1 MKDDTGGRRLGWPEY
16 PVEAWMRLV
25 LARPWQALAGLGLLV
40 LAAAYAATWIRVD
53 ADSSKMLSPDL
64 PAQTRALELN
74 AAFPSLKASIAV
86 LVDAPT
92 ADQADMATEA
102 LVEALQ
108 TDTDWVQSVFSPV
121 ADPFFATHGFLY
133 RDLDGVEQ
141 AFSRISR
148 SANLIATLREDQS
161 VDGFAEAL
169 YQASILAE
177 RAEISVDALD
187 RLYAEA
193 AEVIEALDAP
203 EPRIFGWSAVL
214 DDEADPGAV
223 TRIVTVTPKLD
234 QTRLSP
240 AKPALAEIR
249 AAIDALP
256 AQARAATRFAITG
269 EPALRSEEM
278 QSVLST
284 LALSLG
290 LSLVLVAV
298 ILAVGLRSARRA
310 ALALASLVI
319 SLILTTGFAATAV
332 GALNLVS
339 VAFIVLLVGLG
350 IDFAIHILAH
360 IAEMRASGTPSD
372 QSVALTGRRSGTALW
387 LGAAT
392 TALAFL
398 AFAATDFDGMAQLGV
413 IGAVGVLIAFAVA
426 ATVIPAA
433 IAISPGLAG
442 RKVEDQGPVQPR
454 VNLGYAP
461 AFAVVLISA
470 IAIWPASLARFDANP
485 MGLRNPDAPS
495 VRAFDQLVRTPET
508 SPYRASVLVGSSAEA
523 AEAAR
528 AFENVPGIGAAL
540 HLGDLI
546 PDEQDEKITLLD
558 ITAPSI
564 EHAVRG
570 TPTELIETER
580 DSAPV
585 PRLLAALDGKRGPA
599 RALHTA
605 LSSYQQGRNA
615 ERDRILN
622 ARLFLAF
629 PAMIARLDALL
640 EADYVTPEKLPPALF
655 LRFVSP
661 DGPYRVEI
669 MPEADLSAPADLMA
683 FATIVSEVDPR
694 AAGGPVQLQA
704 AGKTVGNAIL
714 LAVFLAALTTLT
726 LAYLA
731 TRRVRDTAAI
741 VVPLVLA
748 AIITAGA
755 SVALNMPF
763 NYANVIVLPLLIGI
777 GVDSGIHIAHRE
789 RRAPGAVFATSTPRA
804 VLFSALTTMAAF
816 GTLALSDHQG
826 TASMGILLAIS
837 MCASVGAV
845 LALTPA
851 LIRWG
856 QPHATA

>member
-1 MKDDTGGRRLGWPEY
+1 MKDDAGGRRLGWPEY

-25 LARPWQALAGLGLLV
+25 QARPWRALAGLGLLV

-53 ADSSKMLSPDL
+53 ADSTKMLSPSL
-64 PAQTRALELN
+64 PDQQRALELN
-74 AAFPSLKASIAV
+74 AAFPSLKASVAV

-102 LVEALQ
+102 LVSALQ
-108 TDTDWVQSVFSPV
+108 GDTEWVQGVFSPV
-121 ADPFFATHGFLY
+121 ADPFFAAHGFLY

-169 YQASILAE
+169 YQASVLAE
-177 RAEISVDALD
+177 RAEISVEALD
-187 RLYAEA
+187 RLYSEA
-193 AEVIEALDAP
+193 AEVIEALDGP
-203 EPRIFGWSAVL
+203 DRRIFGWSAVL
-214 DDEADPGAV
+214 DDEAAPGAV
-223 TRIVTVTPKLD
+223 TRIVTVTPRLD
-234 QTRLSP
+234 PTRLSP

-256 AQARAATRFAITG
+256 EEARAATRFSITG
-269 EPALRSEEM
+269 EPALRAEEM
-278 QSVLST
+278 QSVLGN

-298 ILAVGLRSARRA
+298 ILGVGLRSPARA
-310 ALALASLVI
+310 GLALGSLVI

-360 IAEMRASGTPSD
+360 IAEMRASGTPAD
-372 QSVALTGRRSGTALW
+372 QSVLLTGRRSGTALW

-426 ATVIPAA
+426 ATIIPAA
-433 IAISPGLAG
+433 IALMPGLAG
-442 RKVEDQGPVQPR
+442 AKAGDMAAPQQRI
-454 VNLGYAP
+454 NLGYAP
-461 AFAVVLISA
+461 AYAVILISA
-470 IAIWPASLARFDANP
+470 IAIWPASQAYFDANP

-508 SPYRASVLVGSSAEA
+508 SPYRASVLTRSAAEA

-528 AFENVPGIGAAL
+528 AFENVPGVGAAL

-570 TPTELIETER
+570 TPTALIET
-580 DSAPV
+580 DPDTAPV
-585 PRLLAALDGKRGPA
+585 PRLLAALDTSGGAA
-599 RALHTA
+599 RALHQA
-605 LSSYQQGRNA
+605 LGAYQDTRTA
-615 ERDRILN
+615 ERDATLN
-622 ARLFLAF
+622 ERLFMAF

-640 EADYVTPEKLPPALF
+640 EADYVTPEKLPAPLF

-661 DGPYRVEI
+661 DGYYRVEI
-669 MPEADLSAPADLMA
+669 LPEADLSAPADLMA
-683 FATIVSEVDPR
+683 FAEIVRGINPA

-704 AGKTVGNAIL
+704 AGGTVGKAML
-714 LAVFLAALTTLT
+714 FASLLAALTTLC

-741 VVPLVLA
+741 IVPLFLA

-816 GTLALSDHQG
+816 GTLALSDHRG
-826 TASMGILLAIS
+826 TASMGILLAVS

-856 QPHATA
+856 RPHVSP